1 MMQFGV
7 CYYPEHWPEARWA
20 EDARRM
26 RALGLSI
33 VRIAEFAWSR
43 IEPQEGR
50 FAWEWLD
57 RAVATLSA
65 AGLKI
70 VLGTPTAAPPAWL
83 SRGYP
88 DTLPVD
94 EQGRRRNFGS
104 RRHYC
109 PNHPAY
115 RRFSRRIVS
124 LMAAHFAAHPAVVG
138 WQIDNEFGGG
148 GTARCYCEHCADA
161 FRRWLQARYG
171 TLEALNQAWGTV
183 FWSQEYSAWEQI
195 GPPILTGS
203 AANPSHTLD
212 YYRFASDS
220 WVDYQQMQLEALG
233 PHRRADQFATHNGMG
248 LFFTALDYFRLA
260 AALDFASL
268 DNYPTAGPDRIRGE
282 LYGDETPL
290 AVYAPDVG
298 DPAITG
304 FELDLARGWKDAP
317 FWIME
322 QQPGHV
328 NWGWYNPGV
337 PPETVRLWTWQ
348 AAAAGA
354 EAVVFFRWRAALF
367 AQEQYHAGL
376 LKHDASPD
384 VGFRAL
390 ERMAGERQQLERLA
404 SGPVQ
409 AQAALL
415 FDYEDLWALQLQPHR
430 RGFSY
435 LRLAFTWYR
444 AFQRLGI
451 PVDIRPYDA
460 ELSRYRLVLAPSLHL
475 GHAGLAARLEAYVQG
490 GGALLAGVRS
500 GFKTPSNLVTE
511 QPLPGEYTGLF
522 GVHVQA
528 WQALP
533 PGVALRLEGDLPL
546 AQAEASLWAESLA
559 AQAPGV
565 EFPLRYASGAF
576 EAQGALSVRP
586 LGKGSC
592 SYLGWHPSFGQAVEL
607 LGWLAE
613 RAGVARLAE
622 LPPGLIAQRRA
633 GQTVLLNFSADPLSA
648 VVSGA
653 AVEVEPRGVRL
664 LGED

>member
-20 EDARRM
+20 EDARQM

-248 LFFTALDYFRLA
+248 LFFTALDYMLHRFDAVGRRMALRAQSLA
-260 AALDFASL
+260 ELQAWQHELRAQLRRTLGLDTMRRAPLEPKITERIALDGYVRERVELQTEPGIIMPLYVLTPDDLRPGERRPAMLAPHGHGS
-268 DNYPTAGPDRIRGE
+268 AGK
-282 LYGDETPL
+282 
-290 AVYAPDVG
+290 YAPAGRRDI
-298 DPAITG
+298 PAVAATIAQHNYDYGVQLVRRG
-304 FELDLARGWKDAP
+304 FVVFCPDARGFGERRELA
-317 FWIME
+317 
-322 QQPGHV
+322 
-328 NWGWYNPGV
+328 N
-337 PPETVRLWTWQ
+337 Q
-348 AAAAGA
+348 AAAQLLGGSCALLNHMAIPLGQTVAGMWTWDLMRLIDYVA
-354 EAVVFFRWRAALF
+354 TRPECDPGRIGC
-367 AQEQYHAGL
+367 AGL
-376 LKHDASPD
+376 
-384 VGFRAL
+384 
-390 ERMAGERQQLERLA
+390 
-404 SGPVQ
+404 SGGGLQ
-409 AQAALL
+409 T
-415 FDYEDLWALQLQPHR
+415 LW
-430 RGFSY
+430 
-435 LRLAFTWYR
+435 
-444 AFQRLGI
+444 
-451 PVDIRPYDA
+451 
-460 ELSRYRLVLAPSLHL
+460 
-475 GHAGLAARLEAYVQG
+475 LAARDARG
-490 GGALLAGVRS
+490 GGAVGFWGGRS
-500 GFKTPSNLVTE
+500 GAGGPARGAG
-511 QPLPGEYTGLF
+511 PGF
-522 GVHVQA
+522 V
-528 WQALP
+528 
-533 PGVALRLEGDLPL
+533 LRT
-546 AQAEASLWAESLA
+546 
-559 AQAPGV
+559 
-565 EFPLRYASGAF
+565 
-576 EAQGALSVRP
+576 
-586 LGKGSC
+586 
-592 SYLGWHPSFGQAVEL
+592 
-607 LGWLAE
+607 
-613 RAGVARLAE
+613 
-622 LPPGLIAQRRA
+622 I
-633 GQTVLLNFSADPLSA
+633 
-648 VVSGA
+648 
-653 AVEVEPRGVRL
+653 
-664 LGED
+664 